1 MKKAFIFD
9 MDGVL
14 IDSEPLWQQTE
25 LDLLHGYGIP
35 ITEQELARTRG
46 MPSVPVLRY
55 ASELYQKPLDIEKV
69 ARELLDAAISNILK
83 AKPLISGVT
92 ETLELLAQND
102 LKIAIASAS
111 PRYMLENIVQSCGI
125 ADYFSYI
132 ASGAELPYS
141 KPHPA
146 VYLQAAE
153 GLGIKPFEC
162 VGIEDSKPGMIS
174 VKAAS
179 MSCIVI
185 PNTLDFS
192 ENYWALA
199 DFKLAKMNEI
209 NQQFLAQL

>member
-69 ARELLDAAISNILK
+69 AQELLDLAISNILK
-83 AKPLISGVT
+83 AKPLMQGVT
-92 ETLELLAQND
+92 ETLELLARHD
-102 LKIAIASAS
+102 IKIAIASAS
-111 PRYMLENIVQSCGI
+111 PRYMLDNIVQSCGI

-146 VYLQAAE
+146 VYLQAAK
-153 GLGIKPFEC
+153 GLGIEPAEC

-185 PNTLDFS
+185 PNELDFY

-209 NQQFLAQL
+209 NLQFLARL

>member
-69 ARELLDAAISNILK
+69 AQELLDLAISNILK
-83 AKPLISGVT
+83 AKPLMKGVT
-92 ETLELLAQND
+92 ETLELLARHD
-102 LKIAIASAS
+102 IKIAIASAS
-111 PRYMLENIVQSCGI
+111 PRYMLDNIVQSCGI

-132 ASGAELPYS
+132 ASGAELAYS

-146 VYLQAAE
+146 VYLQAAK
-153 GLGIKPFEC
+153 GLGIEPAEC

-185 PNTLDFS
+185 PNELDFH

-199 DFKLAKMNEI
+199 DFKLAKMYEI
-209 NQQFLAQL
+209 NPQFLARL

>member
-25 LDLLHGYGIP
+25 LELLHGYGIP

-55 ASELYQKPLDIEKV
+55 ASELYKKPLDIEKV
-69 ARELLDAAISNILK
+69 AQELLDAAISNILK
-83 AKPLISGVT
+83 AKPLINGVT
-92 ETLELLAQND
+92 ETLELLARHD
-102 LKIAIASAS
+102 IKIAIASAS
-111 PRYMLENIVQSCGI
+111 PRYMLDNIVKSCGI

-146 VYLQAAE
+146 VYLQAAK
-153 GLGIKPFEC
+153 GLGIEPAEC

-185 PNTLDFS
+185 PNELDFH

>member
-69 ARELLDAAISNILK
+69 AQELLDLAISNILK
-83 AKPLISGVT
+83 AKPLIQGVT
-92 ETLELLAQND
+92 ETLELLARHD
-102 LKIAIASAS
+102 IKIAIASAS
-111 PRYMLENIVQSCGI
+111 PRYMLDNIVQSCGI

-132 ASGAELPYS
+132 ASGAELAYS

-146 VYLQAAE
+146 VYLQAAK
-153 GLGIKPFEC
+153 GLGIEPAEC

-185 PNTLDFS
+185 PNELDFH

-209 NQQFLAQL
+209 NLQFLARL

>member
-69 ARELLDAAISNILK
+69 AQELLDLAISNILK
-83 AKPLISGVT
+83 AKPLMQGVT
-92 ETLELLAQND
+92 ETLELLARHD
-102 LKIAIASAS
+102 IKIAIASAS
-111 PRYMLENIVQSCGI
+111 PRYMLDNIVQSCGI

-132 ASGAELPYS
+132 ASGAELAYS

-146 VYLQAAE
+146 VYLQAAK
-153 GLGIKPFEC
+153 GLGIEPAEC
-162 VGIEDSKPGMIS
+162 VGIEDSKPCMIS

-185 PNTLDFS
+185 PNELDFH

-209 NQQFLAQL
+209 NLQFLARL

>member
-69 ARELLDAAISNILK
+69 AQELLDLAISNILK
-83 AKPLISGVT
+83 AKPLMQGVT
-92 ETLELLAQND
+92 ETLELLARHD
-102 LKIAIASAS
+102 IKIAIASAS
-111 PRYMLENIVQSCGI
+111 PRYMLDNIVQSCGI

-132 ASGAELPYS
+132 ASGAELAYS

-146 VYLQAAE
+146 VYLQAAK
-153 GLGIKPFEC
+153 GLGIEPAEC

-185 PNTLDFS
+185 PNELDFH

-209 NQQFLAQL
+209 NLQFLARL

>member
-69 ARELLDAAISNILK
+69 AQELLDLAISNILK
-83 AKPLISGVT
+83 AKPLIQGVT
-92 ETLELLAQND
+92 ETLELLARHD
-102 LKIAIASAS
+102 IKIAIASAS
-111 PRYMLENIVQSCGI
+111 PRYMLDNIVQSCGI

-146 VYLQAAE
+146 VYLQAAK
-153 GLGIKPFEC
+153 GLGIDPVEC
-162 VGIEDSKPGMIS
+162 IGIEDSKPGMIS
-174 VKAAS
+174 VKAAL

-185 PNTLDFS
+185 PNELDFH

-209 NQQFLAQL
+209 NLQFLARL

>member
-69 ARELLDAAISNILK
+69 AQELLDAAISNILK
-83 AKPLISGVT
+83 AKPLINGVT
-92 ETLELLAQND
+92 ETLELLARHD
-102 LKIAIASAS
+102 IKIAIASAS
-111 PRYMLENIVQSCGI
+111 PRYMLDNIVKICGI

-146 VYLQAAE
+146 VYLQAAK
-153 GLGIKPFEC
+153 GLGIEPAEC

-185 PNTLDFS
+185 PNELDFH

>member
-1 MKKAFIFD
+1 
-9 MDGVL
+9 
-14 IDSEPLWQQTE
+14 
-25 LDLLHGYGIP
+25 
-35 ITEQELARTRG
+35 

-69 ARELLDAAISNILK
+69 AQELLDAAISNILK
-83 AKPLISGVT
+83 AKPLINGVM
-92 ETLELLAQND
+92 ETLELLARHD
-102 LKIAIASAS
+102 IKIAIASAS
-111 PRYMLENIVQSCGI
+111 PRYMLDNIVKSCGI

-146 VYLQAAE
+146 VYLQAAK
-153 GLGIKPFEC
+153 GLGIEPAEC

-185 PNTLDFS
+185 PNELDFH

>member
-1 MKKAFIFD
+1 

-69 ARELLDAAISNILK
+69 AQELLDLAISNILK
-83 AKPLISGVT
+83 AKPLMQGVT
-92 ETLELLAQND
+92 ETLELLARHD
-102 LKIAIASAS
+102 IKIAIASAS
-111 PRYMLENIVQSCGI
+111 PRYMLDNIVQSCGI

-132 ASGAELPYS
+132 ASGAELAYS

-146 VYLQAAE
+146 VYLQAAK
-153 GLGIKPFEC
+153 GLGIEPAEC

-185 PNTLDFS
+185 PNELDFH

-209 NQQFLAQL
+209 NLQFLARL

>member
-25 LDLLHGYGIP
+25 LDLLHGYGIL

-69 ARELLDAAISNILK
+69 AQELLDLAISNILK
-83 AKPLISGVT
+83 AKPLIQGVT
-92 ETLELLAQND
+92 ETLELLARHD
-102 LKIAIASAS
+102 IKIAIASAS
-111 PRYMLENIVQSCGI
+111 PRYMLDNIVKSCGI

-146 VYLQAAE
+146 VYLQAAK
-153 GLGIKPFEC
+153 GLGIDPVEC

-185 PNTLDFS
+185 PNELDFH

-209 NQQFLAQL
+209 NLQFLARL